1 MSKFTNGSGL
11 FLEIILRS
19 DKLRNQGRGELL
31 ISLCHQVA
39 FLKKILSETFNSE
52 SVGYSDAVV
61 QPGASRITV
70 VVLKARNL
78 PKMDITGLSGDTV
91 QVFVLCK
98 RYIFISWSG
107 FKNIR
112 QNWEL
117 YIRDTLLGYFG
128 PFSISSEIHLTSSE
142 NYWTF

>member
-1 MSKFTNGSGL
+1 MLHLGKLAPNVQVTNGSGL

-39 FLKKILSETFNSE
+39 FLKKILLETFNSE

-91 QVFVLCK
+91 QVFPTLCYV
-98 RYIFISWSG
+98 RG
-107 FKNIR
+107 
-112 QNWEL
+112 
-117 YIRDTLLGYFG
+117 
-128 PFSISSEIHLTSSE
+128 ISSYPGPGLRIFVKIESFT
-142 NYWTF
+142 